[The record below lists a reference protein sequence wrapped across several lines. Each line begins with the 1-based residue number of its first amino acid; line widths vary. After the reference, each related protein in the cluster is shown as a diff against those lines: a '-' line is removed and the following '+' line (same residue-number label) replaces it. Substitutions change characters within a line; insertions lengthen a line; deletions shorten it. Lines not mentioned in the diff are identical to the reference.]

1 MTIKELNDFCRKRS
15 KKIRPDFPCYKCKH
29 IKECSKLH
37 DKYGISAILIK
48 YENLNMDEQI

>member
-48 YENLNMDEQI
+48 YENLNMDERI